1 MDLTLR
7 LLLKVAI
14 LSASQSPQSPLT
26 FLLKYQEGLMEVVY
40 LVLLT
45 RTETKARMKVYFSN
59 TREKQGLRF
68 L

>member
-7 LLLKVAI
+7 LLLKVVI
-14 LSASQSPQSPLT
+14 LSTPQSPQSPLT
-26 FLLKYQEGLMEVVY
+26 FVLIYQEGLMEVVY